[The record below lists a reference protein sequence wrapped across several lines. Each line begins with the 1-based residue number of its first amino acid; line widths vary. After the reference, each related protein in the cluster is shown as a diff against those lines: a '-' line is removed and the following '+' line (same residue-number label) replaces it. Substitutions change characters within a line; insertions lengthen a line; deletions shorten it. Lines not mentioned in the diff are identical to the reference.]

1 MRRHHRSVIGGRLG
15 PRARRTLLVLVG
27 LSALAFSCS
36 NDGNGTPL
44 PDGRDRDAD
53 PAPELVV
60 VTVNAHQF
68 TQDLARLRT
77 LSRALSEVPTE
88 RAPDV
93 VFLQE
98 IEGGSVEVLSGLLK
112 DKFPDAAFE
121 PAGPLDKSVKSKA
134 IVNVAENE
142 LRDTA
147 VWTDA
152 CDERNRYLA
161 LRLTNRSEREAYTVA
176 GVHIPWDSEAECRR
190 RNALLI
196 KDTVG
201 RWDDPAVVAGD
212 FNQRAVSEQRECDL
226 NETSEPQPWWA
237 ELVSGEGSSSF
248 ADAVKVEAQRRGDPV
263 GEQWTYEGIGP
274 TELCDGTTM
283 FRRNRIDYIFVRG
296 MNVIGAG
303 ADDPGWAGRQPGT
316 YRCDTEVDCRYSDH
330 RFVWARLGLGG

>member
-1 MRRHHRSVIGGRLG
+1 MTGGRFG
-15 PRARRTLLVLVG
+15 PRARRTWLVLII
-27 LSALAFSCS
+27 LSVLAISCS
-36 NDGNGTPL
+36 NDSNGASP
-44 PDGRDRDAD
+44 PGGRERDAKSTQD
-53 PAPELVV
+53 LVV

-68 TQDLARLRT
+68 TQDVARLRT
-77 LSRALSEVPTE
+77 LSRALSGAPTE

-93 VFLQE
+93 VLVQE
-98 IEGGSVEVLSGLLK
+98 IEAGGVELLSELLE
-112 DKFPDAAFE
+112 DRFPDATFE

-134 IVNVAENE
+134 IVNVAANE

-161 LRLTNRSEREAYTVA
+161 LRMTNRSEQKAYTVA

-190 RNALLI
+190 QNALLI

-226 NETSEPQPWWA
+226 NETSEPQPWWT
-237 ELVSGEGSSSF
+237 ELVSGEGSSGF
-248 ADAVKVEAQRRGDPV
+248 ADAVKVEAQRRGEAV

-274 TELCDGTTM
+274 TELCDGTIM

-296 MNVIGAG
+296 MHVIGAG
-303 ADDPGWAGRQPGT
+303 ADDPGWAGKQPGT
-316 YRCDTEVDCRYSDH
+316 YRCDTEADCRYSDH
-330 RFVWARLGLGG
+330 RFVWAQLGLGG